1 MQLKRVS
8 QVAKVDDQ
16 CISVPSIA
24 LSKKELSYIGL
35 AFDSDRL
42 SVLYE
47 FSVFNVNN
55 TFILLGD

>member
-1 MQLKRVS
+1 M
-8 QVAKVDDQ
+8 AKVDDQ